1 MCPSLITEQFVF
13 DNIKHEDFSLLSC
26 WKNMNKL
33 YGDLKCNEKCSKKEL
48 CNGGCRARALIFKN
62 SLYKRDLNSCIL
74 CGECSLNEIK

>member
-1 MCPSLITEQFVF
+1 
-13 DNIKHEDFSLLSC
+13 
-26 WKNMNKL
+26 MNKL
-33 YGDLKCNEKCSKKEL
+33 YGDLKCNAKRSKKEL